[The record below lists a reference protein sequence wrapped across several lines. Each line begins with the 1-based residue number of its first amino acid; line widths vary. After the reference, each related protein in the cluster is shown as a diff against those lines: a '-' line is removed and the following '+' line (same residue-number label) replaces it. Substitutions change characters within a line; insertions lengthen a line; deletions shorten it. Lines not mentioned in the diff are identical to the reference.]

1 MKRVRSKKGEQ
12 WRKVKD
18 YDKYLVSNYGR
29 VYSENISRL
38 LKPDNSRRYLAM
50 KLTKDGKSKNVLIH
64 KIVAQAFVPNPDNK
78 PYIHHKDVNVLN
90 NHADNLMWVTMQEHI
105 KLHRELRQ
113 QERQGSNDNIR
124 ANSGSDI

>member
-29 VYSENISRL
+29 VYSENRSRL

-50 KLTKDGKSKNVLIH
+50 KLTKDGKAKNVLIH

-113 QERQGSNDNIR
+113 QQRR
-124 ANSGSDI
+124 